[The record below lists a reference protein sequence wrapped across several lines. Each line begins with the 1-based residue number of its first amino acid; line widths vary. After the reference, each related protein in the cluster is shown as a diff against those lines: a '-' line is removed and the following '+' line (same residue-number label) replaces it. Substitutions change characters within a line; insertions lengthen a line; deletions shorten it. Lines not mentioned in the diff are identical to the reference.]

1 MISWNSITLNSSS
14 LVLRKDKTICQFK
27 SQMDENGLRVK
38 RFSEYHTYFLYIF
51 LDLQRIYS
59 PNEAKIVSALL
70 DERTKLRG
78 IDEKLCNMSI
88 RPHAIFWLKGF
99 MRLQPPRGRGTY
111 SFNYWTERIKPTKAT
126 WHCHAFHS
134 SSLSFFAVLALSI
147 RLCQFKPFTE
157 INHYSTGA

>member
-1 MISWNSITLNSSS
+1 
-14 LVLRKDKTICQFK
+14 
-27 SQMDENGLRVK
+27 MDENGLRVE

-59 PNEAKIVSALL
+59 PNEAKIVSALS

-99 MRLQPPRGRGTY
+99 MRLQPPRGRATY
-111 SFNYWTERIKPTKAT
+111 SFNYRTERIKPIKVT
-126 WHCHAFHS
+126 
-134 SSLSFFAVLALSI
+134 
-147 RLCQFKPFTE
+147 
-157 INHYSTGA
+157 

>member
-1 MISWNSITLNSSS
+1 
-14 LVLRKDKTICQFK
+14 
-27 SQMDENGLRVK
+27 MDENGLRVK

-99 MRLQPPRGRGTY
+99 MRLQPPRGRATY
-111 SFNYWTERIKPTKAT
+111 SFNYRTERIKTIKAT
-126 WHCHAFHS
+126 
-134 SSLSFFAVLALSI
+134 
-147 RLCQFKPFTE
+147 
-157 INHYSTGA
+157 